1 MLLYIHMINNIE
13 VKKKGRKPR
22 NTAAFDRI
30 KAVEVGGF
38 IIIKK
43 KEWLI
48 KPIPGAHVIRRY
60 TGLEFKVETLADDSG
75 WKLTRIK

>member
-1 MLLYIHMINNIE
+1 MNDIQ

-22 NTAAFDRI
+22 NTAAFAKI
-30 KAVEVGGF
+30 EKVKVGGS
-38 IIIKK
+38 IIITTE
-43 KEWLI
+43 EWLI

-75 WKLTRIK
+75 WKLTRTE